1 MGELDVSD
9 ILKDAT
15 IVYTFDAKTSQ
26 LQSIVMDEFEVDIS
40 KAMEQSDPSI
50 GEMSMTMSMELN
62 ISDYGKITA
71 DDVAVPKNVK
81 DGAVEQSELEADA
94 GLDIST
100 EDIGLGDGS
109 TSISP
114 ATSEAP
120 INTDKPTVSPSSISM
135 SFEGR
140 MLNLPFDYSILT
152 EAGWKAVDDGEY
164 SFLVMKNDNY
174 DVEIYVYDDNYSGK
188 EADLISDGVFG
199 IDCSVGGYNKRPDMT
214 IAGLIW
220 GASDE
225 DVKAALGE
233 PEYLSSSPYGT
244 SYEYTIEDA
253 SASMEYDISVRVDKA
268 EGLSEIDV
276 RATKF

>member
-100 EDIGLGDGS
+100 EDIGLGDGA

-120 INTDKPTVSPSSISM
+120 INTDKP
-135 SFEGR
+135 
-140 MLNLPFDYSILT
+140 
-152 EAGWKAVDDGEY
+152 
-164 SFLVMKNDNY
+164 
-174 DVEIYVYDDNYSGK
+174 
-188 EADLISDGVFG
+188 
-199 IDCSVGGYNKRPDMT
+199 
-214 IAGLIW
+214 
-220 GASDE
+220 
-225 DVKAALGE
+225 
-233 PEYLSSSPYGT
+233 
-244 SYEYTIEDA
+244 
-253 SASMEYDISVRVDKA
+253 
-268 EGLSEIDV
+268 
-276 RATKF
+276 RATPHKDILR

>member
-1 MGELDVSD
+1 MWTP
-9 ILKDAT
+9 A
-15 IVYTFDAKTSQ
+15 ARQ
-26 LQSIVMDEFEVDIS
+26 LVCLRL
-40 KAMEQSDPSI
+40 
-50 GEMSMTMSMELN
+50 LN
-62 ISDYGKITA
+62 
-71 DDVAVPKNVK
+71 
-81 DGAVEQSELEADA
+81 
-94 GLDIST
+94 
-100 EDIGLGDGS
+100 
-109 TSISP
+109 
-114 ATSEAP
+114 
-120 INTDKPTVSPSSISM
+120 
-135 SFEGR
+135 
-140 MLNLPFDYSILT
+140 
-152 EAGWKAVDDGEY
+152 
-164 SFLVMKNDNY
+164 
-174 DVEIYVYDDNYSGK
+174 VYDDNYSGK

-244 SYEYTIEDA
+244 SYEYTIKDA